1 MTQKIKNYAKA
12 LLISSLSIVTLSCS
26 KDKSAPKSDTQTIVN
41 AQSQTDNTKLT
52 KFLSISMGVDASEVK
67 FNQEKNSFEV
77 RTHSFPKDE
86 LAKRYEDANE
96 YKAKYEN

>member
-12 LLISSLSIVTLSCS
+12 LLISSLSIIAISCS
-26 KDKSAPKSDTQTIVN
+26 KDKSTLVSEQKAVVN
-41 AQSQTDNTKLT
+41 AQSQADNTKLI

-67 FNQEKNSFEV
+67 FNQENNSFEV

-86 LAKRYEDANE
+86 LAKRYESANE